1 MARPLIGHF
10 PFQYWLLLRVFLL
23 VHESEY
29 SGLADVMSRNESI
42 ILAAHRVIDIILS
55 YSPAF
60 FEVPKEG
67 MPSSYGSYV
76 ANVVFS
82 TSIWSQE
89 ILDLA

>member
-42 ILAAHRVIDIILS
+42 ILAAHRVIDNILS